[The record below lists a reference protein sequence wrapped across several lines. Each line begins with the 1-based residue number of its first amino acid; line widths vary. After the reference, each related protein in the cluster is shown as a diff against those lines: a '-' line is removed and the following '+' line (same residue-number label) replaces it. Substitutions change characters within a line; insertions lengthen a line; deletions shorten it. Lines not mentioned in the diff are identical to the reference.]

1 MAAMQYT
8 LTLLL
13 AAALAYGQWFNQ
25 PARGVPR
32 TPDGKPHLTAPAPR
46 ANGKPDF
53 TGLWQTNMA
62 APGEIEKLIPDLGKI
77 VVPGDDPTTF
87 SRYLFNVM
95 ADYAPDEITLSPEG
109 KKDWELQQALSDALG
124 PRCLP
129 TSLPMTELFPTPRRI
144 VQSPALI
151 AILYEG
157 DLPRQ
162 IHMDGRKLPVNPNP
176 AWVGYSIAKWD
187 GDTLVVETVGL
198 NPRAPLDAFSHP
210 RSEGMRLVERWR
222 RRDFGHLETQVTIED
237 SKYYSKPIT
246 FRYTSTLVP
255 DDDLL
260 EWVCTENEKDKG
272 HIK

>member
-1 MAAMQYT
+1 MLYT
-8 LTLLL
+8 VLLLL
-13 AAALAYGQWFNQ
+13 AAALASGQWINE

-32 TPDGKPHLTAPAPR
+32 TPDGKPNLTAPVPR
-46 ANGKPDF
+46 TNGKPDF
-53 TGLWQTNMA
+53 TGLWQTNTA
-62 APGEIEKLIPDLGKI
+62 EPGEIARLIPDLAKL

-87 SRYLFNVM
+87 SKYLFNVM
-95 ADYAPDEITLSPEG
+95 ADYAPDEIKLSDEAQ
-109 KKDWELQQALSDALG
+109 KEWEANQSLSDANG

-129 TSLPMTELFPTPRRI
+129 SSLPMAELFPMPKRI
-144 VQSPALI
+144 VQTPRLI
-151 AILYEG
+151 VVMYEG

-162 IHMDGRKLPVNPNP
+162 IHMDGRKLPTSPNP
-176 AWVGYSIAKWD
+176 AWVGFSVGKWD

-210 RSEGMRLVERWR
+210 RSSAMRLVERWR
-222 RRDFGHLETQVTIED
+222 RPDFGHLEIQVTIED
-237 SKYYSKPIT
+237 ATYYSKPIA